1 MASDPLIWLNLGN
14 VLGKLQQYVHA
25 IGAYDKTIA
34 LGANEPLIWY
44 NRGNALTKLGRYE
57 EAVQSY
63 DRLLKIKPDDSE
75 GMGAA
80 MLYTSWNAIKM
91 LWLPTIG
98 PWNYSQEN
106 QILGITEA
114 MCWKNCSI
122 IVRRLV
128 LTNRL

>member
-1 MASDPLIWLNLGN
+1 MKQSDPLIWLNLGN

-63 DRLLKIKPDDSE
+63 DRLLIAQRGASHKLSRMTRKV
-75 GMGAA
+75 GMGGA

-98 PWNYSQEN
+98 P
-106 QILGITEA
+106 
-114 MCWKNCSI
+114 KNCTAGKT
-122 IVRRLV
+122 RYLE
-128 LTNRL
+128 